1 MSKFK
6 NPLNFF
12 KKKEKKKEDEKVE
25 EKKQKQEYDY
35 SGTKIA
41 NGSSSEDEN
50 FKNLRDKIEED
61 KNKTEQTAKT
71 EHTET
76 EAPKN
81 SGEKI
86 EEKVSETSK
95 ENAEQTAKTEHTETE
110 APKNSGEKIEEKVN
124 ETSKEN
130 AEQTAKT
137 EHTETET
144 KPEAKNNENSEK
156 MFEEMKALN
165 EKIANLNDM
174 FLKKI
179 QSMEFE
185 KNVVN
190 DLHKELQGYK
200 DDLYFKLIKPTLMDL
215 IDMKNSFKRG
225 IENFSQKT
233 EAEKINFLETFIFE
247 IDTILEKNDIE
258 IYETDITNE
267 QNFNVKKQKI
277 IEKIETDKK
286 ENHGKVFKVKSN
298 GYIYKGKVISPEK
311 VEVYVYNE
319 KSKEELKGE

>member
-1 MSKFK
+1 MDIFGGLFGKQK
-6 NPLNFF
+6 N
-12 KKKEKKKEDEKVE
+12 KKKERENEIVK

-41 NGSSSEDEN
+41 NGSKIVEYKKFDKACEKM
-50 FKNLRDKIEED
+50 KNNEKKGEI
-61 KNKTEQTAKT
+61 
-71 EHTET
+71 ET
-76 EAPKN
+76 EIKEREVIVKEEN
-81 SGEKI
+81 S
-86 EEKVSETSK
+86 EEKR
-95 ENAEQTAKTEHTETE
+95 
-110 APKNSGEKIEEKVN
+110 EEEVN

-130 AEQTAKT
+130 VEQIAKT
-137 EHTETET
+137 EQRETET
-144 KPEAKNNENSEK
+144 KSEAKNNENSEK
-156 MFEEMKALN
+156 MFEEIKVLN

-233 EAEKINFLETFIFE
+233 EAEKMNFLETFIFE

-267 QNFNVKKQKI
+267 QNFDVKKQKI
-277 IEKIETDKK
+277 VEKIETDKK

-298 GYIYKGKVISPEK
+298 GYIYKGRVISPEK

-319 KSKEELKGE
+319 KAKEELKGE

>member
-1 MSKFK
+1 MDIFGGLFGKQK
-6 NPLNFF
+6 N
-12 KKKEKKKEDEKVE
+12 KKKERENEIVK
-25 EKKQKQEYDY
+25 EKKQKQEQKYDY

-41 NGSSSEDEN
+41 NGSKIVEYKKFDEACEKM
-50 FKNLRDKIEED
+50 KNNEKKEEI
-61 KNKTEQTAKT
+61 
-71 EHTET
+71 ET
-76 EAPKN
+76 EIKENEVIVKEEN
-81 SGEKI
+81 S
-86 EEKVSETSK
+86 EEKR
-95 ENAEQTAKTEHTETE
+95 
-110 APKNSGEKIEEKVN
+110 EEVN

-130 AEQTAKT
+130 VEQIAKT
-137 EHTETET
+137 EQRETET
-144 KPEAKNNENSEK
+144 KSEAKNDENSEK
-156 MFEEMKALN
+156 MFEEIKALN

-319 KSKEELKGE
+319 KAKEELKGE

>member
-1 MSKFK
+1 MDIFGGLFGKQK
-6 NPLNFF
+6 N
-12 KKKEKKKEDEKVE
+12 KKKERENEIVK

-41 NGSSSEDEN
+41 NGSKIVEYKKFDKACEKM
-50 FKNLRDKIEED
+50 KNNEKKGEI
-61 KNKTEQTAKT
+61 
-71 EHTET
+71 ET
-76 EAPKN
+76 EIKEREVIVKEEN
-81 SGEKI
+81 S
-86 EEKVSETSK
+86 EEKR
-95 ENAEQTAKTEHTETE
+95 
-110 APKNSGEKIEEKVN
+110 EEEVN

-130 AEQTAKT
+130 VEQIAKT
-137 EHTETET
+137 EQRETET
-144 KPEAKNNENSEK
+144 KSEAKNNENSEK
-156 MFEEMKALN
+156 MFEEIKALN

-233 EAEKINFLETFIFE
+233 EAEKMNFLETFIFE

-267 QNFNVKKQKI
+267 QNFDVKKQKI
-277 IEKIETDKK
+277 VEKIETDKK

-298 GYIYKGKVISPEK
+298 GYIYKGRVISPEK

-319 KSKEELKGE
+319 KAKEELKGE

>member
-1 MSKFK
+1 M
-6 NPLNFF
+6 
-12 KKKEKKKEDEKVE
+12 E

-61 KNKTEQTAKT
+61 KNKTEKTEEKVSETSKENVEQTAKT

-110 APKNSGEKIEEKVN
+110 
-124 ETSKEN
+124 
-130 AEQTAKT
+130 
-137 EHTETET
+137 T
-144 KPEAKNNENSEK
+144 KSEAKNNENSEK

-200 DDLYFKLIKPTLMDL
+200 DDLYFKLIKPTL
-215 IDMKNSFKRG
+215 IW
-225 IENFSQKT
+225 
-233 EAEKINFLETFIFE
+233 
-247 IDTILEKNDIE
+247 
-258 IYETDITNE
+258 
-267 QNFNVKKQKI
+267 V
-277 IEKIETDKK
+277 
-286 ENHGKVFKVKSN
+286 
-298 GYIYKGKVISPEK
+298 
-311 VEVYVYNE
+311 
-319 KSKEELKGE
+319 

>member
-1 MSKFK
+1 
-6 NPLNFF
+6 
-12 KKKEKKKEDEKVE
+12 
-25 EKKQKQEYDY
+25 
-35 SGTKIA
+35 
-41 NGSSSEDEN
+41 
-50 FKNLRDKIEED
+50 
-61 KNKTEQTAKT
+61 
-71 EHTET
+71 
-76 EAPKN
+76 
-81 SGEKI
+81 
-86 EEKVSETSK
+86 
-95 ENAEQTAKTEHTETE
+95 
-110 APKNSGEKIEEKVN
+110 
-124 ETSKEN
+124 
-130 AEQTAKT
+130 
-137 EHTETET
+137 
-144 KPEAKNNENSEK
+144 
-156 MFEEMKALN
+156 MFEEIKALN
-165 EKIANLNDM
+165 EKIANLNNM

-267 QNFNVKKQKI
+267 QNFDVKKQKI
-277 IEKIETDKK
+277 VEKIETDKK

-298 GYIYKGKVISPEK
+298 GYIYKGRVISPEK

-319 KSKEELKGE
+319 KAKEELKGE

>member
-1 MSKFK
+1 MDIFGGLFGKQK
-6 NPLNFF
+6 N
-12 KKKEKKKEDEKVE
+12 KKKERENEIVK

-41 NGSSSEDEN
+41 NGSKIVEYKKFDKACEKM
-50 FKNLRDKIEED
+50 KNNEKKGEI
-61 KNKTEQTAKT
+61 
-71 EHTET
+71 ET
-76 EAPKN
+76 EIKEREVIVKEEN
-81 SGEKI
+81 S
-86 EEKVSETSK
+86 EEKR
-95 ENAEQTAKTEHTETE
+95 
-110 APKNSGEKIEEKVN
+110 EEEVN

-130 AEQTAKT
+130 VEQIAKT
-137 EHTETET
+137 EQRETET
-144 KPEAKNNENSEK
+144 KSEAKNNENSEK
-156 MFEEMKALN
+156 MFEEIKALN

-267 QNFNVKKQKI
+267 QNFDVKKQKI
-277 IEKIETDKK
+277 VEKIETDKK

-298 GYIYKGKVISPEK
+298 GYIYKGRVISPEK

-319 KSKEELKGE
+319 KAKEELKGE

>member
-1 MSKFK
+1 MDIFGGLFGKQK
-6 NPLNFF
+6 N
-12 KKKEKKKEDEKVE
+12 KKKERENEIVK

-41 NGSSSEDEN
+41 NGSKIVEYKKFDKACEKM
-50 FKNLRDKIEED
+50 KNNEKKGEI
-61 KNKTEQTAKT
+61 
-71 EHTET
+71 ET
-76 EAPKN
+76 EIKEREVIVKEEN
-81 SGEKI
+81 S
-86 EEKVSETSK
+86 EEKREK
-95 ENAEQTAKTEHTETE
+95 E
-110 APKNSGEKIEEKVN
+110 VN

-130 AEQTAKT
+130 VEQIAKT
-137 EHTETET
+137 EQRETET
-144 KPEAKNNENSEK
+144 KSEAKNNENSEK
-156 MFEEMKALN
+156 MFEEIKALN
-165 EKIANLNDM
+165 EKIANLNNM

-267 QNFNVKKQKI
+267 QNFDVKKQKI
-277 IEKIETDKK
+277 VEKIETDKK

-298 GYIYKGKVISPEK
+298 GYIYKGRVISPEK

-319 KSKEELKGE
+319 KAKEELKGE

>member
-25 EKKQKQEYDY
+25 EKKQEQERKDDY
-35 SGTKIA
+35 RDTKTV

-61 KNKTEQTAKT
+61 KNKTEKT

-110 APKNSGEKIEEKVN
+110 
-124 ETSKEN
+124 
-130 AEQTAKT
+130 
-137 EHTETET
+137 T
-144 KPEAKNNENSEK
+144 KSEAKNNENSEK

>member
-1 MSKFK
+1 MDIFGGLFGKQK
-6 NPLNFF
+6 N
-12 KKKEKKKEDEKVE
+12 KKKERENEIVK

-41 NGSSSEDEN
+41 NGSKIVEYKKFDKACEKM
-50 FKNLRDKIEED
+50 KNNEKKGEI
-61 KNKTEQTAKT
+61 
-71 EHTET
+71 ET
-76 EAPKN
+76 EIKEREVIVKEEN
-81 SGEKI
+81 S
-86 EEKVSETSK
+86 EEKR
-95 ENAEQTAKTEHTETE
+95 
-110 APKNSGEKIEEKVN
+110 EEEVN

-130 AEQTAKT
+130 VEQIAKT
-137 EHTETET
+137 EQRETET
-144 KPEAKNNENSEK
+144 KSEAKNNENSEK
-156 MFEEMKALN
+156 MFEEIKALN

-267 QNFNVKKQKI
+267 QNFDVKKQKI
-277 IEKIETDKK
+277 VEKIETDKK

>member
-1 MSKFK
+1 MDIFGGLFGKQK
-6 NPLNFF
+6 N
-12 KKKEKKKEDEKVE
+12 KKKERENEIVK

-41 NGSSSEDEN
+41 NGSKIVEYKKFDKACEKM
-50 FKNLRDKIEED
+50 KNNEKKGEI
-61 KNKTEQTAKT
+61 
-71 EHTET
+71 ET
-76 EAPKN
+76 EIKEREVIVKEEN
-81 SGEKI
+81 S
-86 EEKVSETSK
+86 EEKR
-95 ENAEQTAKTEHTETE
+95 
-110 APKNSGEKIEEKVN
+110 EEEVN

-130 AEQTAKT
+130 VEQIAKT
-137 EHTETET
+137 EQRETET
-144 KPEAKNNENSEK
+144 KSEAENNKNSEK
-156 MFEEMKALN
+156 MFEEIKVLN

-267 QNFNVKKQKI
+267 QNFDVKKQKI
-277 IEKIETDKK
+277 VEKIETDKK

-319 KSKEELKGE
+319 KAKEELKGE

>member
-1 MSKFK
+1 MDIFGGLFGKQK
-6 NPLNFF
+6 N
-12 KKKEKKKEDEKVE
+12 KKKERENEIVK

-41 NGSSSEDEN
+41 NGSKIVEYKKFDKACEKM
-50 FKNLRDKIEED
+50 KNNEKKGEI
-61 KNKTEQTAKT
+61 
-71 EHTET
+71 ET
-76 EAPKN
+76 EIKEREVIVKEEN
-81 SGEKI
+81 S
-86 EEKVSETSK
+86 EEKR
-95 ENAEQTAKTEHTETE
+95 
-110 APKNSGEKIEEKVN
+110 EEEVN

-130 AEQTAKT
+130 VEQIAKT
-137 EHTETET
+137 EQRETET
-144 KPEAKNNENSEK
+144 KSEAKNNENSEK
-156 MFEEMKALN
+156 MFEEIKVLN

-233 EAEKINFLETFIFE
+233 EAEKMNFLETFIFE

-267 QNFNVKKQKI
+267 QNFDARKQKI
-277 IEKIETDKK
+277 VEKIETDKK

-298 GYIYKGKVISPEK
+298 GYIYKGRVISPEK

-319 KSKEELKGE
+319 KAKEELKGE

>member
-1 MSKFK
+1 MDIFGGLFGKQK
-6 NPLNFF
+6 N
-12 KKKEKKKEDEKVE
+12 KKKERENEIVK
-25 EKKQKQEYDY
+25 EKKQKQEQKYDY

-41 NGSSSEDEN
+41 NGSKIVEYKKFDEACEKM
-50 FKNLRDKIEED
+50 KNNEKKEEI
-61 KNKTEQTAKT
+61 
-71 EHTET
+71 ET
-76 EAPKN
+76 EIKENEVIVKEEN
-81 SGEKI
+81 S
-86 EEKVSETSK
+86 EEKR
-95 ENAEQTAKTEHTETE
+95 
-110 APKNSGEKIEEKVN
+110 EEVN

-130 AEQTAKT
+130 VEKIAKT
-137 EHTETET
+137 EQRETET
-144 KPEAKNNENSEK
+144 KSEAKNNENSEK
-156 MFEEMKALN
+156 MFEEIKTLN

-267 QNFNVKKQKI
+267 QNFDVKKQKI
-277 IEKIETDKK
+277 VEKIETDKK

-319 KSKEELKGE
+319 KAKEELKGE

>member
-1 MSKFK
+1 MDIFGGLFGKQK
-6 NPLNFF
+6 N
-12 KKKEKKKEDEKVE
+12 KKKERENEIVK

-41 NGSSSEDEN
+41 NGSKIVEYKKFDKACEKM
-50 FKNLRDKIEED
+50 KNNEKKGEI
-61 KNKTEQTAKT
+61 
-71 EHTET
+71 ET
-76 EAPKN
+76 EIKEREVIVKEEN
-81 SGEKI
+81 S
-86 EEKVSETSK
+86 EEKR
-95 ENAEQTAKTEHTETE
+95 
-110 APKNSGEKIEEKVN
+110 EEEVN

-130 AEQTAKT
+130 VEQIAKT
-137 EHTETET
+137 EQRETET
-144 KPEAKNNENSEK
+144 KSEAKNNKNSEK
-156 MFEEMKALN
+156 MFEEIKALN
-165 EKIANLNDM
+165 EKIANLNNM

-233 EAEKINFLETFIFE
+233 EAEKMNFLETFIFE

-267 QNFNVKKQKI
+267 QNFDVKKQKI
-277 IEKIETDKK
+277 VEKIETDKK

-298 GYIYKGKVISPEK
+298 GYIYKGRVISPEK

-319 KSKEELKGE
+319 KAKEELKGE

>member
-1 MSKFK
+1 MDIFGGLFGKQK
-6 NPLNFF
+6 N
-12 KKKEKKKEDEKVE
+12 KKKERENEIVK

-41 NGSSSEDEN
+41 NGSKIVEYKKFDKACEKM
-50 FKNLRDKIEED
+50 KNNEKKGEI
-61 KNKTEQTAKT
+61 
-71 EHTET
+71 ET
-76 EAPKN
+76 EIKEREVIVKEEN
-81 SGEKI
+81 S
-86 EEKVSETSK
+86 EEKR
-95 ENAEQTAKTEHTETE
+95 
-110 APKNSGEKIEEKVN
+110 EEEVN

-130 AEQTAKT
+130 VEQIAKT
-137 EHTETET
+137 EQRETET
-144 KPEAKNNENSEK
+144 KSEAKNNKNSEK
-156 MFEEMKALN
+156 MFEEIKALN

-233 EAEKINFLETFIFE
+233 EAEKMNFLETFIFE

-267 QNFNVKKQKI
+267 QNFDVKKQKI
-277 IEKIETDKK
+277 VEKIETDKK

-298 GYIYKGKVISPEK
+298 GYIYKGRVISPEK

-319 KSKEELKGE
+319 KAKEELKGE

>member
-1 MSKFK
+1 MDIFGGLFEKQK
-6 NPLNFF
+6 N
-12 KKKEKKKEDEKVE
+12 KKKERENEIVK

-41 NGSSSEDEN
+41 NGSKIVEYKKFDKACEKM
-50 FKNLRDKIEED
+50 KNNEKKGEI
-61 KNKTEQTAKT
+61 
-71 EHTET
+71 ET
-76 EAPKN
+76 EIKEREVIVKEEN
-81 SGEKI
+81 S
-86 EEKVSETSK
+86 EEKR
-95 ENAEQTAKTEHTETE
+95 
-110 APKNSGEKIEEKVN
+110 EEEVN

-130 AEQTAKT
+130 VEQIAKT
-137 EHTETET
+137 EQRETET
-144 KPEAKNNENSEK
+144 KSEAKNNENSEK
-156 MFEEMKALN
+156 MFEEIKALN

-233 EAEKINFLETFIFE
+233 EAEKMNFLETFIFE

-267 QNFNVKKQKI
+267 QNFDVKKQKI
-277 IEKIETDKK
+277 VEKIETDKK

-319 KSKEELKGE
+319 KAKEELKGE

>member
-1 MSKFK
+1 MS
-6 NPLNFF
+6 NFF
-12 KKKEKKKEDEKVE
+12 NNLKNSVKNLGNRGNKQEKKKEDEKVE

-41 NGSSSEDEN
+41 NGS
-50 FKNLRDKIEED
+50 KIVED
-61 KNKTEQTAKT
+61 KKFD
-71 EHTET
+71 
-76 EAPKN
+76 EACKKMKN
-81 SGEKI
+81 NEKKEEI
-86 EEKVSETSK
+86 EKEIKESEVIVKEENSEKK
-95 ENAEQTAKTEHTETE
+95 R
-110 APKNSGEKIEEKVN
+110 EEEVN

-130 AEQTAKT
+130 VEKIAKT
-137 EHTETET
+137 EQRETET
-144 KPEAKNNENSEK
+144 KSEAKNDENSEK
-156 MFEEMKALN
+156 MFEEIKALN
-165 EKIANLNDM
+165 EKIANLNNM

-233 EAEKINFLETFIFE
+233 EAEKMNFLETFIFE

-267 QNFNVKKQKI
+267 QNFDARKQKI
-277 IEKIETDKK
+277 VEKIETDKK

-298 GYIYKGKVISPEK
+298 GYIYKGRVISPEK

-319 KSKEELKGE
+319 KAKEELKGE

>member
-1 MSKFK
+1 MDIFGGLFGKQK
-6 NPLNFF
+6 N
-12 KKKEKKKEDEKVE
+12 KKKERENEIVK

-41 NGSSSEDEN
+41 NGSKIVEYKKFDKACEKMKNNEKKEEIEKEIKESEVIVKEEN
-50 FKNLRDKIEED
+50 SEGKR
-61 KNKTEQTAKT
+61 
-71 EHTET
+71 
-76 EAPKN
+76 
-81 SGEKI
+81 EK
-86 EEKVSETSK
+86 E
-95 ENAEQTAKTEHTETE
+95 
-110 APKNSGEKIEEKVN
+110 VN

-130 AEQTAKT
+130 VEQIAKT
-137 EHTETET
+137 EQRETET
-144 KPEAKNNENSEK
+144 KSEAENNKNSEK
-156 MFEEMKALN
+156 MFEEIKVLN

-179 QSMEFE
+179 KSMEFE

-267 QNFNVKKQKI
+267 QNFDVKKQKTA
-277 IEKIETDKK
+277 EKIETDKK

-298 GYIYKGKVISPEK
+298 GYIYKGRVISPEK

-319 KSKEELKGE
+319 KAKEELKGE

>member
-1 MSKFK
+1 
-6 NPLNFF
+6 
-12 KKKEKKKEDEKVE
+12 
-25 EKKQKQEYDY
+25 
-35 SGTKIA
+35 
-41 NGSSSEDEN
+41 
-50 FKNLRDKIEED
+50 
-61 KNKTEQTAKT
+61 
-71 EHTET
+71 
-76 EAPKN
+76 
-81 SGEKI
+81 
-86 EEKVSETSK
+86 
-95 ENAEQTAKTEHTETE
+95 
-110 APKNSGEKIEEKVN
+110 
-124 ETSKEN
+124 
-130 AEQTAKT
+130 
-137 EHTETET
+137 
-144 KPEAKNNENSEK
+144 
-156 MFEEMKALN
+156 MFEEIKALN

-267 QNFNVKKQKI
+267 QNFDVKKQKI
-277 IEKIETDKK
+277 VEKIETDKK

-298 GYIYKGKVISPEK
+298 GYIYKGRVISPEK

-319 KSKEELKGE
+319 KAKEELKGE

>member
-1 MSKFK
+1 MDIFGGLFGKQK
-6 NPLNFF
+6 N
-12 KKKEKKKEDEKVE
+12 KKKERENEIVK
-25 EKKQKQEYDY
+25 EKKQKQEQKYDY

-41 NGSSSEDEN
+41 NGSKIVEYKKFDEACEKM
-50 FKNLRDKIEED
+50 KNNEKKEEI
-61 KNKTEQTAKT
+61 
-71 EHTET
+71 ET
-76 EAPKN
+76 EIKENEVIVKEEN
-81 SGEKI
+81 S
-86 EEKVSETSK
+86 EEKR
-95 ENAEQTAKTEHTETE
+95 
-110 APKNSGEKIEEKVN
+110 EEVN

-130 AEQTAKT
+130 VEKIAKT
-137 EHTETET
+137 EQRETET
-144 KPEAKNNENSEK
+144 KSEAKNNENSEK
-156 MFEEMKALN
+156 MFEEIKTLN

-233 EAEKINFLETFIFE
+233 EAEKISFLETFIFE

-267 QNFNVKKQKI
+267 QNFDVKKQKI
-277 IEKIETDKK
+277 VEKIETDKK

-319 KSKEELKGE
+319 KAKEELKGE

>member
-1 MSKFK
+1 MDIFGGLFGKQK
-6 NPLNFF
+6 N
-12 KKKEKKKEDEKVE
+12 KKKERENEIVK

-41 NGSSSEDEN
+41 NGSKIVEYKKFDKACEKM
-50 FKNLRDKIEED
+50 KNNEKKGEI
-61 KNKTEQTAKT
+61 
-71 EHTET
+71 ET
-76 EAPKN
+76 EIKEREVIVKEEN
-81 SGEKI
+81 S
-86 EEKVSETSK
+86 EEKR
-95 ENAEQTAKTEHTETE
+95 
-110 APKNSGEKIEEKVN
+110 EEEVN

-130 AEQTAKT
+130 VEQIAKT
-137 EHTETET
+137 EQRETET
-144 KPEAKNNENSEK
+144 KSEAKNNENSEK
-156 MFEEMKALN
+156 MFEEIKALN

-267 QNFNVKKQKI
+267 QNFDVKKQKI
-277 IEKIETDKK
+277 VEKIETDKK

-319 KSKEELKGE
+319 KAKEELKGE

>member
-1 MSKFK
+1 LDIFGGLFGKQK
-6 NPLNFF
+6 N
-12 KKKEKKKEDEKVE
+12 KKKERENEIVK

-41 NGSSSEDEN
+41 NGSKIVEYKKFDKACEKM
-50 FKNLRDKIEED
+50 KNNEKKGEI
-61 KNKTEQTAKT
+61 
-71 EHTET
+71 ET
-76 EAPKN
+76 EIKEREVIVKEEN
-81 SGEKI
+81 S
-86 EEKVSETSK
+86 EEKR
-95 ENAEQTAKTEHTETE
+95 
-110 APKNSGEKIEEKVN
+110 EEEVN

-130 AEQTAKT
+130 VEQIAKT
-137 EHTETET
+137 EQRETET
-144 KPEAKNNENSEK
+144 KSEAKNNKNSEK
-156 MFEEMKALN
+156 MFEEIKALN
-165 EKIANLNDM
+165 EKIANLNNM

-233 EAEKINFLETFIFE
+233 EAEKMNFLETFIFE

-267 QNFNVKKQKI
+267 QNFDVKKQKI
-277 IEKIETDKK
+277 VEKIETDKK

-298 GYIYKGKVISPEK
+298 GYIYKGRVISPEK

-319 KSKEELKGE
+319 KAKEELKGE

>member
-1 MSKFK
+1 M
-6 NPLNFF
+6 
-12 KKKEKKKEDEKVE
+12 V
-25 EKKQKQEYDY
+25 
-35 SGTKIA
+35 
-41 NGSSSEDEN
+41 
-50 FKNLRDKIEED
+50 
-61 KNKTEQTAKT
+61 KTEQR
-71 EHTET
+71 
-76 EAPKN
+76 
-81 SGEKI
+81 
-86 EEKVSETSK
+86 
-95 ENAEQTAKTEHTETE
+95 
-110 APKNSGEKIEEKVN
+110 
-124 ETSKEN
+124 
-130 AEQTAKT
+130 
-137 EHTETET
+137 ETET
-144 KPEAKNNENSEK
+144 KSEAKNDENSEK
-156 MFEEMKALN
+156 MFEEIKALN
-165 EKIANLNDM
+165 EKIANLNNM

-319 KSKEELKGE
+319 KAKEELKGE

>member
-41 NGSSSEDEN
+41 N
-50 FKNLRDKIEED
+50 L
-61 KNKTEQTAKT
+61 
-71 EHTET
+71 
-76 EAPKN
+76 
-81 SGEKI
+81 
-86 EEKVSETSK
+86 
-95 ENAEQTAKTEHTETE
+95 
-110 APKNSGEKIEEKVN
+110 
-124 ETSKEN
+124 
-130 AEQTAKT
+130 
-137 EHTETET
+137 
-144 KPEAKNNENSEK
+144 NN
-156 MFEEMKALN
+156 
-165 EKIANLNDM
+165 M

-233 EAEKINFLETFIFE
+233 EAEKMNFLETFIFE
-247 IDTILEKNDIE
+247 IDTILEK
-258 IYETDITNE
+258 
-267 QNFNVKKQKI
+267 K
-277 IEKIETDKK
+277 
-286 ENHGKVFKVKSN
+286 
-298 GYIYKGKVISPEK
+298 
-311 VEVYVYNE
+311 
-319 KSKEELKGE
+319 

>member
-1 MSKFK
+1 M
-6 NPLNFF
+6 
-12 KKKEKKKEDEKVE
+12 E
-25 EKKQKQEYDY
+25 EKKQKQEQEQKDDY
-35 SGTKIA
+35 RDTKTV

-81 SGEKI
+81 SGEK
-86 EEKVSETSK
+86 T
-95 ENAEQTAKTEHTETE
+95 
-110 APKNSGEKIEEKVN
+110 EEKVN

-130 AEQTAKT
+130 VEKIVKT
-137 EHTETET
+137 EQRETET
-144 KPEAKNNENSEK
+144 KSEAKNDENSEK
-156 MFEEMKALN
+156 MFEEIKALN
-165 EKIANLNDM
+165 EKIANLNNM

-233 EAEKINFLETFIFE
+233 
-247 IDTILEKNDIE
+247 
-258 IYETDITNE
+258 
-267 QNFNVKKQKI
+267 
-277 IEKIETDKK
+277 
-286 ENHGKVFKVKSN
+286 
-298 GYIYKGKVISPEK
+298 
-311 VEVYVYNE
+311 
-319 KSKEELKGE
+319 

>member
-1 MSKFK
+1 MDIFGGLFEKQK
-6 NPLNFF
+6 N
-12 KKKEKKKEDEKVE
+12 KKKERENEIVK

-41 NGSSSEDEN
+41 NGSKIVEYKKFDKACEKM
-50 FKNLRDKIEED
+50 KNNEKKGEI
-61 KNKTEQTAKT
+61 
-71 EHTET
+71 ET
-76 EAPKN
+76 EIKEREVIVKEEN
-81 SGEKI
+81 S
-86 EEKVSETSK
+86 EEKR
-95 ENAEQTAKTEHTETE
+95 
-110 APKNSGEKIEEKVN
+110 EEEVN

-130 AEQTAKT
+130 VEQIAKT
-137 EHTETET
+137 EQRETET
-144 KPEAKNNENSEK
+144 KSEAKNNENSEK
-156 MFEEMKALN
+156 MFEEIKALN

-233 EAEKINFLETFIFE
+233 EAEKMNFLETFIFE

-267 QNFNVKKQKI
+267 QNFDVKKQKI
-277 IEKIETDKK
+277 VEKIETDKK

-298 GYIYKGKVISPEK
+298 GYIYKGRVISPEK

-319 KSKEELKGE
+319 KAKEELKGE

>member
-1 MSKFK
+1 MDIFGGLFGKQK
-6 NPLNFF
+6 N
-12 KKKEKKKEDEKVE
+12 KKKERENEIVK

-41 NGSSSEDEN
+41 NGSKIVEYKKFDKACEKM
-50 FKNLRDKIEED
+50 KNNEKKGEI
-61 KNKTEQTAKT
+61 
-71 EHTET
+71 ET
-76 EAPKN
+76 EIKEREVIVKEEN
-81 SGEKI
+81 S
-86 EEKVSETSK
+86 EEKR
-95 ENAEQTAKTEHTETE
+95 
-110 APKNSGEKIEEKVN
+110 EEEVN

-130 AEQTAKT
+130 VEQIAKT
-137 EHTETET
+137 EQRETET
-144 KPEAKNNENSEK
+144 KSEAKNNENSEK
-156 MFEEMKALN
+156 MFEEIKVLN

-267 QNFNVKKQKI
+267 QNFDVKKQKI
-277 IEKIETDKK
+277 VEKIETDKK

-298 GYIYKGKVISPEK
+298 GYIYKGRVISPEK

-319 KSKEELKGE
+319 KAKEELKGE

>member
-1 MSKFK
+1 MDIFGGLFGKQK
-6 NPLNFF
+6 N
-12 KKKEKKKEDEKVE
+12 KKKERENEIVK

-41 NGSSSEDEN
+41 NGSKIVEYKKFDKACEKM
-50 FKNLRDKIEED
+50 KNNEKKGEI
-61 KNKTEQTAKT
+61 
-71 EHTET
+71 ET
-76 EAPKN
+76 EIKEREVIVKEEN
-81 SGEKI
+81 S
-86 EEKVSETSK
+86 EEKR
-95 ENAEQTAKTEHTETE
+95 
-110 APKNSGEKIEEKVN
+110 EEEVN

-130 AEQTAKT
+130 VEKIVKT
-137 EHTETET
+137 EQRETET
-144 KPEAKNNENSEK
+144 KSEAKNDENSEK
-156 MFEEMKALN
+156 MFEEIKALN

-233 EAEKINFLETFIFE
+233 EAEKMNFLETFIFE

-267 QNFNVKKQKI
+267 QNFDVKKQKI
-277 IEKIETDKK
+277 VEKIETDKK

-298 GYIYKGKVISPEK
+298 GYIYKGRVISPEK

-319 KSKEELKGE
+319 KAKEELKGE